1 MSNFNSRLLV
11 GAIYVATTAFC
22 LLFDQLTAWLFFGV
36 LQALVLYEWYA
47 INRKSKSK
55 RSFTLPLLIG
65 SIVFLMV
72 YGNQDSVVNMG
83 TLVYLLIPIFLL
95 FFIWLIFY
103 KSDHFVKDAAV
114 MIAGWIYI
122 SASFAFFLRIGNL
135 TFNMDNTDLLPYHGF
150 QILLIFILIWVND
163 TGAYLVG
170 RRWGKTPLAPVVSPK
185 KTWEGF
191 VGGLVL
197 SVLVGLIIS
206 HYMAELE
213 WIHYLV
219 LAVICSVFGTLGDL
233 FESKVKRSLAIKDS
247 GTLLGGHGG
256 VLDRFD
262 SILFA
267 GPAAYFYLL
276 HFIVM

>member
-1 MSNFNSRLLV
+1 
-11 GAIYVATTAFC
+11 
-22 LLFDQLTAWLFFGV
+22 
-36 LQALVLYEWYA
+36 
-47 INRKSKSK
+47 
-55 RSFTLPLLIG
+55 
-65 SIVFLMV
+65 
-72 YGNQDSVVNMG
+72 
-83 TLVYLLIPIFLL
+83 LL